1 MYLHRYDGL
10 MGVSVRPYREEDL
23 PAIASAWNR
32 VVEDGMAFPQT
43 EPVPPGEEAAYFGS
57 FAACSVAEVDGK
69 VVGMYE
75 IHPNNI
81 GRCGHIA
88 NASYAVDP
96 AYRNHHV
103 GRALVS
109 DSLVRAKELGFRI
122 MQFNA
127 VVKENSNAR
136 HLYESLGFQLVGT
149 IPGGFHAIDG
159 EYHDICIYYH
169 VL

>member
-57 FAACSVAEVDGK
+57 FTACSVAEIDGR

-75 IHPNNI
+75 IRPNNI

-96 AYRNHHV
+96 VYRNHHV